1 MVSKEGLLDKIEEI
15 GTIKRRLSL
24 RDRAR
29 TSGYGLYVQ
38 SGSLPRGAMQ
48 YMAGGKFLNKCVFIR
63 KADGTRIVK
72 KHHPGDWELKV
83 EVTLSLCRTLERL
96 SKEQISWAPE
106 KIMAYEAKEKF
117 YYPYIAK
124 VYKALQEHGNQ
135 LKNVWEFINTEQK
148 KNLLTSFFQE
158 LEEEWPIESFEINV
172 EEVYKAIRLA
182 ESVMNAYLVG
192 YMIGKG
198 WISEEEGG
206 DNTLYL
212 GDRLTVH
219 IRSVLKGAQ
228 SKGVAFST
236 AFARVAAEGTMAAFT
251 SVEPDKSESQESLVD
266 MQAYEPSK
274 YEILN
279 EILLTEGTNLI
290 RKSFKHPELLG
301 QSTLSVSVNPF
312 KPSDS
317 EYLISAFLG
326 GPSHL
331 GHFDRERLEGI
342 LKKLLQDDY
351 DKYYEAAKQRI
362 IASH

>member
-1 MVSKEGLLDKIEEI
+1 MNSKEELLDKIEEI

-38 SGSLPRGAMQ
+38 SGRLPGGAVQ
-48 YMAGGKFLNKCVFIR
+48 YMAGGKIAKKIIFVR
-63 KADGTRIVK
+63 EADGTRIVK
-72 KHHPGDWELKV
+72 KHHTGDWELRV
-83 EVTLSLCRTLERL
+83 EVALSLCRALERL

-106 KIMAYEAKEKF
+106 RIMAYEVKEKLN
-117 YYPYIAK
+117 YPYIAK

-135 LKNVWEFINTEQK
+135 LKKVWEFISTEQK
-148 KNLLTSFFQE
+148 KNCLTSFFQE
-158 LEEEWPIESFEINV
+158 LEEGWPIESFEINV
-172 EEVYKAIRLA
+172 EEVYKAIQLA
-182 ESVMNAYLVG
+182 ESVMNAYFVG

-206 DNTLYL
+206 DNNLYL
-212 GDRLTVH
+212 GDRLAVH
-219 IRSVLKGAQ
+219 IRSALKGAQ
-228 SKGVAFST
+228 SKGVAFAT

-251 SVEPDKSESQESLVD
+251 SVEPDQSESQESLVD

-279 EILLTEGTNLI
+279 EILLTEGTNLM

-312 KPSDS
+312 NPSDY
-317 EYLISAFLG
+317 EYLLQSFLG
-326 GPSHL
+326 GPSHM
-331 GHFDRERLEGI
+331 GHFDTERLEGI

-351 DKYYEAAKQRI
+351 DRYYESAKQRI
-362 IASH
+362 ISSH

>member
-1 MVSKEGLLDKIEEI
+1 MNSKEELLDKIKEI
-15 GTIKRRLSL
+15 GTIKGKLSF
-24 RDRAR
+24 RDRAL
-29 TSGYGLYVQ
+29 TSSYGLYVQ
-38 SGSLPRGAMQ
+38 SGRLPRGAMQ
-48 YMAGGKFLNKCVFIR
+48 YMAGGKLVKKLVFIR
-63 KADGTRIVK
+63 EADGTRTVK
-72 KHHPGDWELKV
+72 KYHAGDWELKV

-106 KIMAYEAKEKF
+106 RIMAYEAKEKF
-117 YYPYIAK
+117 YYPFIAK

-135 LKNVWEFINTEQK
+135 LKNVWEFMGTEQK

-158 LEEEWPIESFEINV
+158 LKQEWPIESFEVNV

-182 ESVMNAYLVG
+182 ENVMNAYLVG

-212 GDRLTVH
+212 GDRLAVH

-251 SVEPDKSESQESLVD
+251 SVEPDQSEFQESLVD
-266 MQAYEPSK
+266 MQVYEPSK
-274 YEILN
+274 YEVLN
-279 EILLTEGTNLI
+279 EILLTEGINLI
-290 RKSFKHPELLG
+290 RKSFEHRELLG

-312 KPSDS
+312 NPSDY
-317 EYLISAFLG
+317 EYLLQSFLG
-326 GPSHL
+326 GPSHM
-331 GHFDRERLEGI
+331 GHFDAERLETI
-342 LKKLLQDDY
+342 LKKLLKDNY
-351 DKYYEAAKQRI
+351 DRYYESAKQRI
-362 IASH
+362 ISSH